1 MRQRTAQFVRAEV
14 WRPALVA
21 IVDIRQDHAGID
33 RFRGRR
39 QPQIV
44 DLDVKLCLCRDG
56 RLPTRQERLRGVD
69 AYGVPVHGRPFSGV
83 LQRTVPDAVPLQE
96 NSPLAA
102 EAVEVIAV
110 YRSHP
115 RWRLIGFPSENRPL
129 HDALWKKAAAKTFA
143 FRRLYD
149 VRTALTMVAQGVT
162 EFATANV
169 KDFED
174 AGFRKVWNPLAD

>member
-1 MRQRTAQFVRAEV
+1 MLSIDTNILFHAFNTDSPSHETAYARLTSIQQQED
-14 WRPALVA
+14 VA
-21 IVDIRQDHAGID
+21 ISEFILAEFYG
-33 RFRGRR
+33 
-39 QPQIV
+39 
-44 DLDVKLCLCRDG
+44 L
-56 RLPTRQERLRGVD
+56 LRNP
-69 AYGVPVHGRPFSGV
+69 AV
-83 LQRTVPDAVPLQE
+83 LRHPLA
-96 NSPLAA
+96 AA

-169 KDFED
+169 KDFEE